1 MLKPSEREKLNDCL
15 MLIQSARSILS
26 GVEGDLVPT
35 YRHLDDCIRDV
46 DLALTRLLRS

>member
-26 GVEGDLVPT
+26 GMQGDVVPT
-35 YRHLDDCIRDV
+35 AHHLDQCIRDV